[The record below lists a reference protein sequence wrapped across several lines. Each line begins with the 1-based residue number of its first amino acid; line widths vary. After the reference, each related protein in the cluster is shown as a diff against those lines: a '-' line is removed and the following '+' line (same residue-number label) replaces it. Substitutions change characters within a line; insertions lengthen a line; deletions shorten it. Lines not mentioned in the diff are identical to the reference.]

1 MRTPLA
7 LLLLAALSAP
17 AAAQPDDPHR
27 PMAEERAWLARC
39 LYAADAGDVAAGQL
53 LDLFFA
59 KERARHLT
67 NAGYASV

>member
-17 AAAQPDDPHR
+17 AAAQPDGPHW
-27 PMAEERAWLARC
+27 PTAEERAWLARC
-39 LYAADAGDVAAGQL
+39 LDAADAGDIAAGQC
-53 LDLFFA
+53 LDLICA
-59 KERARHLT
+59 KECADDLA